1 MTLLMSILLGFVQGV
16 AEFLPI
22 SSSGHLSIIQNL
34 FKLQYAEEEHL
45 LFDVLLHLGTLV
57 SVCIVYRKELWSVI
71 KDFIS
76 LIKQFSLP
84 EDERRGPTPS
94 GRLAVMIIIA
104 TLPLV
109 VVLPFKSKVES
120 LYYNTTFIGI
130 ALLVTG
136 FVLFISDKIRRGR
149 KNEKNM
155 TVKDAVVVGVCQ
167 AFACVPGLSR
177 SGMTISGGILSGF
190 DREFAVRFSFLLSI
204 PAILGA
210 NILQLF
216 SAFKSVDTKLIPTYL
231 AGVVTAG
238 VVGYFAIR
246 LVKSLSKKNKF
257 GKFAYYC
264 WAVGVITI
272 ILSIVL

>member
-57 SVCIVYRKELWSVI
+57 SVCIVYRKELWAVI
-71 KDFIS
+71 KDFIK

-104 TLPLV
+104 TLPLI

-136 FVLFISDKIRRGR
+136 CVLFISDKIRRGR

-167 AFACVPGLSR
+167 AIACVPGLSR
-177 SGMTISGGILSGF
+177 SGMTISGGMLSGF

-216 SAFKSVDTKLIPTYL
+216 SALKSVDTKLIPTYL

-264 WAVGVITI
+264 WAAGVITI